1 MVRQKGR
8 TKVKFEK
15 RLSTMLIVCLMTA
28 SFAAVYPKAADAQ
41 SKIRIGTYDSRFVA
55 LAFYRADNMKRMR
68 DFMGNLNLELQKAK
82 QANDEKKLNELLA
95 KGPAFQNLAHQQVF
109 GNLSIPNAMETI
121 KDRLPAIA
129 KKMGVTLIASKWEI
143 QYSSPEIETVD
154 LTLQLV
160 DLFNIDDA
168 TRKGIEEGLKQNQEP
183 IPAEQLLNPYD

>member
-1 MVRQKGR
+1 
-8 TKVKFEK
+8 
-15 RLSTMLIVCLMTA
+15 MLIVCLMTA